1 MTRLFDDSTLALVAH
16 VLAHGP
22 LSRADT
28 ARDLDLSPA
37 TLTRLVRPLINK
49 GTISEVRSGVSK
61 TGMGRP
67 TKLLEVSSHNR
78 SFIGIN
84 LTSST
89 IHCVRTDTHAR
100 IISSQTVPIQN
111 QSADE
116 CLLQIKG
123 LIDEYNRSDNH
134 PPVEGI
140 GISLGGK
147 IDGSSV
153 LESRFLGWR
162 NVNLKTFF
170 AETTAENIPEIEL
183 VNDVTGL
190 TMLEQWFGLGRHCE
204 DFVIT
209 TIGSGVGHGMVHN
222 LRAVRSPLGGLGMTA
237 HLPLAGAHGVCQYGH
252 VGCANGA
259 LTVPAILSRAQAG
272 RAITEDGN
280 SPTSAEELMRL
291 ADSGDK
297 SCRRAIAE
305 FAENLAVYVQTVTSA
320 ALVMDVVLDGE
331 GVCLLESR
339 WAADFDKHLNSYARP
354 DDPRITV
361 HRRSGSFERWAQG
374 AAVAAIVKW
383 LIRATRSANGK
394 A

>member
-1 MTRLFDDSTLALVAH
+1 MTRIFDDSALAIVAH

-37 TLTRLVRPLINK
+37 TLTRLVRPLISS
-49 GTISEVRSGVSK
+49 GTISEVRSGKST

-67 TKLLEVSSHNR
+67 TKLLEVASNNR

-100 IISSQTVPIQN
+100 IISSKTIPIQN
-111 QSADE
+111 QSATE
-116 CLLQIKG
+116 CQKQLKN
-123 LIDEYNRSDNH
+123 LIDEYTRSTNH
-134 PPVEGI
+134 PPVEGV

-147 IDGSSV
+147 IDKSSV
-153 LESRFLGWR
+153 IESRFLGWR

-170 AETTAENIPEIEL
+170 TETTAENIPEIEL

-204 DFVIT
+204 DFVVA
-209 TIGSGVGHGMVHN
+209 TIGAGVGHGMVHN
-222 LRAVRSPLGGLGMTA
+222 LRAVRSPQGGLGMTA

-259 LTVPAILSRAQAG
+259 LTVPAVLSRAQAG
-272 RAITEDGN
+272 RAITEEGN

-305 FAENLAVYVQTVTSA
+305 FAESLAVYVQTVASA

-339 WAADFDKHLNSYARP
+339 WAANFDKHLNSYARP

-383 LIRATRSANGK
+383 LIRTTSSAK
-394 A
+394 W